1 MGDSSGKVI
10 SGLEGILAFES
21 SIAYIDGS
29 VPELSIRGYQIR
41 DIVNSLTFEEMV
53 FLLWNNKLPKS
64 VELAEFKNN
73 LLRLREIPPSVLQFL
88 KSVPSEASPMAS
100 LRTAVS
106 MIGVEDLAADDISE
120 PSILRKAT
128 KLTSVLP
135 TLVAAQARI

>member
-64 VELAEFKNN
+64 VELAEFKN
-73 LLRLREIPPSVLQFL
+73 
-88 KSVPSEASPMAS
+88 KC
-100 LRTAVS
+100 
-106 MIGVEDLAADDISE
+106 
-120 PSILRKAT
+120 
-128 KLTSVLP
+128 
-135 TLVAAQARI
+135 